1 MKILFIEDH
10 PRKKEQVV
18 EFLNEILD
26 NPHIEVKESYNSA
39 LRELISNKDRYNILL
54 LDMSMPNYDITS
66 EDDGGD
72 WLPFAGKLILKNM
85 FLRQIATKA
94 IVVTMHG
101 MFDDGTKLDDLDSE
115 LKDEFPDNY
124 IGYIH
129 YSQINTDWKNQLE
142 ALLKSQNYA

>member
-18 EFLNEILD
+18 EFLKEILD
-26 NPHIEVKESYNSA
+26 NPLIEVKESYNSA
-39 LRELISNKDRYNILL
+39 LRELISNQDKYDVLL
-54 LDMSMPNYDITS
+54 LDMSMPNYDITD

-85 FLRQIATKA
+85 FLRQISTRA

-101 MFDDGTKLDDLDSE
+101 MFDGGTKLDDLDSE
-115 LKDEFPDNY
+115 LKNEFPDNY
-124 IGYIH
+124 IGYVH
-129 YSQINTDWKNQLE
+129 YSQINFDWKNQLE
-142 ALLKSQNYA
+142 TLLKSQNYA

>member
-26 NPHIEVKESYNSA
+26 KPHIEVKESYNSA
-39 LRELISNKDRYNILL
+39 LRELISNKDKYNILL
-54 LDMSMPNYDITS
+54 LDMSMPNYDITG

-85 FLRQIATKA
+85 FLRQISTKA
-94 IVVTMHG
+94 VVVTMHG

-129 YSQINTDWKNQLE
+129 YSQINFDWKNQLE
-142 ALLKSQNYA
+142 TLLKSQNYA